1 VSTKNTFSVELIQS
15 IAADEPF
22 RGVRRPEFAF
32 AGRSNVGKSS
42 LINLLTGHSRLAHV
56 SSRPGK
62 TQTVNYYL
70 VDRSWYLVD
79 LPGYGYARRS
89 KQQRERFGRIITDY
103 LLHAQQ
109 LYCVFVLL
117 DCRLPPQSADVEFIN
132 WLGENQISL
141 ALVFTKADKISANI
155 LHKNRLHYEKELLTR
170 WETLP
175 PVFVTS
181 ARNKTGRDELLAFI
195 GNALKNR

>member
-22 RGVRRPEFAF
+22 WGVRRPEFAF

-89 KQQRERFGRIITDY
+89 RQQRERFGRIITDY